1 MTKIIAHRGASGYAP
16 ENTMEAFKLAVE
28 MKADG
33 IETDVHLTKDGE
45 VVIMHDEKI
54 DRTTD
59 GTGYL
64 KDYTYAELMKFNA
77 NNHMEQYEF
86 CKIPKL
92 ADLLALVKESGI
104 LLNIELKTDFI
115 AYPQIEEKVLKLV
128 KEYEVEEQIIYS
140 SFNHYS
146 IAKIKALDVTA
157 KTGLLYMEGLY
168 KPWDYAKS
176 VNAEAL
182 HPFYP
187 NLEIPDYVEKCHKNK
202 IMINAWTVNKRADMK
217 HLIDLGIDGVITNY
231 PDIALAYKK

>member
-92 ADLLALVKESGI
+92 TDLLALVKESGI

-115 AYPQIEEKVLKLV
+115 AYPQIEEKVLNLV

-146 IAKIKALDVTA
+146 IAKIKALDATA

-176 VNAEAL
+176 INVEAL

-187 NLEIPDYVEKCHKNK
+187 NLEIPDYVTECHKNK